1 MAPKE
6 NKQPKLK
13 KASNPKLRNFLFKL
27 VLASETDPNL
37 AQIIIW
43 TKKEE
48 MVFQLVDREKVARR
62 WGAHKGK
69 NLEMNYESMSRSL
82 RDYYESGFMKKVA
95 GKNFRYQFLP
105 DDWIRAQMAQFN
117 AKKNNFSIDKILGPQ
132 NDQ

>member
-6 NKQPKLK
+6 NKQPKPI
-13 KASNPKLRNFLFKL
+13 KAPNPKLRNFLFKL
-27 VLASETDPNL
+27 VLASETNPNL

-48 MVFQLVDREKVARR
+48 MVFQLVDREEVARR
-62 WGAHKGK
+62 WSAHKGT
-69 NLEMNYESMSRSL
+69 NREMNYESMSRSL
-82 RDYYESGFMKKVA
+82 RAYYRAGIMEKVA

-105 DDWIRAQMAQFN
+105 DNWIRAQLAQAN

-132 NDQ
+132 TTQ

>member
-6 NKQPKLK
+6 NKQPKPK
-13 KASNPKLRNFLFKL
+13 KAPNPKLRNFLFKL
-27 VLASETDPNL
+27 LLASETDPNL

-48 MVFQLVDREKVARR
+48 MIFQLVDQEAVARR
-62 WGAHKGK
+62 WSAHKG
-69 NLEMNYESMSRSL
+69 NREMNYESMSRSL
-82 RDYYESGFMKKVA
+82 RAYYKAGTMEKVA

-132 NDQ
+132 NAQ